1 MSAGKTRPAR
11 ALNAGIIKNLK
22 PDPAGPYRVP
32 DQRCKGLGLRVAPDG
47 GKTWDPV
54 YRIKGK
60 GVRRPS
66 LGRYED
72 VGLEQARSRM
82 NELTSAARQGRDLI
96 AEEAQT
102 QDETERGFTVEALVE
117 EYLKRRIRGRL
128 KSASWIENRLKRT
141 LAPIAR
147 RKAAQIRRRDLRE
160 LFDNTAD
167 TGHAIEAETRRVT
180 VTTLFSWA
188 VAQDIIETNPAEGL
202 ASYGPRKARDRVL
215 TDDEIQTLWRWRELP
230 AAMLDVLKLQLL
242 LGARISE
249 VGGIRANEIAVD
261 ADGRTLWTLPPE
273 RAKNGRARVTPVV
286 GLALEIVHGRLAF
299 DQPLLFGVTQSA
311 ISKRLRNNGRGF
323 RTHDLRRTAASRM
336 AELAPL
342 DVVSAVLGHSGEK
355 DTRVL
360 VKHCMRSDLVQ
371 RKELALE
378 AWDARV
384 RAIIS
389 DAPAAGGR
397 VVALRA

>member
-1 MSAGKTRPAR
+1 
-11 ALNAGIIKNLK
+11 
-22 PDPAGPYRVP
+22 
-32 DQRCKGLGLRVAPDG
+32 VATNG
-47 GKTWDPV
+47 GKTWDLAF
-54 YRIKGK
+54 RIKG
-60 GVRRPS
+60 GSVRRLS
-66 LGRYED
+66 LGPID
-72 VGLEQARSRM
+72 SLGLEEARARA
-82 NELTSAARQGRDLI
+82 NALTSAARQGRNLI

-102 QDETERGFTVEALVE
+102 RDETERGFTIEALIE

-141 LAPIAR
+141 LAPIAK
-147 RKAAQIRRRDLRE
+147 RKATQIRRRDLRE

-180 VTTLFSWA
+180 VTTLFNWA

-202 ASYGPRKARDRVL
+202 ASYGPRRARDRVL
-215 TDDEIQTLWRWRELP
+215 TDDEIQALWQWRELP

-249 VGGIRANEIAVD
+249 AGGIRADEITVD
-261 ADGRTLWTLPPE
+261 AEGRALWTLPPE

-286 GLALEIVHGRLAF
+286 GLALEIVHSRLAF

-342 DVVSAVLGHSGEK
+342 DVVSAILGHSGEK
-355 DTRVL
+355 DTRIL
-360 VKHCMRSDLVQ
+360 VKHYMRSDLVK
-371 RKELALE
+371 RKELAL
-378 AWDARV
+378 AGWDARV
-384 RAIIS
+384 RAILAS
-389 DAPAAGGR
+389 EAGEGAGK